1 MRCFYHQDKDA
12 VGSCKSCGK
21 GLCAECAADL
31 GKGLACRGHCEA
43 DVQAVISLIDRN
55 IQLQPTTTRLIQ
67 AGGSARMAGSL
78 FFLASGAVFLIYGLT
93 SEREMTF
100 VTILG
105 VCFLAYGLFVL
116 LWSRRIA
123 ARTQKTET

>member
-12 VGSCKSCGK
+12 VGGCKSCGK
-21 GLCAECAADL
+21 GLCVECAVDL
-31 GKGLACRGHCEA
+31 GKGLACRGRCEE
-43 DVQAVISLIDRN
+43 DVRAVVELVDRN
-55 IQLQPTTTRLIQ
+55 IKLQPTATRLIQ
-67 AGGSARMAGSL
+67 AGGSARLAASL

-105 VCFLAYGLFVL
+105 VCFLAYGGFQV
-116 LWSRRIA
+116 LWSRRLSA
-123 ARTQKTET
+123 QTPKTDA

>member
-1 MRCFYHQDKDA
+1 MRCYYHQDREA

-21 GLCAECAADL
+21 GLCPDCAVDL
-31 GKGLACRGHCEA
+31 AKGLACRGHCEEDA
-43 DVQAVISLIDRN
+43 RALIQLIDHN
-55 IQLQPTTTRLIQ
+55 NKMQPTASRLIQ

-116 LWSRRIA
+116 LWSRRLA